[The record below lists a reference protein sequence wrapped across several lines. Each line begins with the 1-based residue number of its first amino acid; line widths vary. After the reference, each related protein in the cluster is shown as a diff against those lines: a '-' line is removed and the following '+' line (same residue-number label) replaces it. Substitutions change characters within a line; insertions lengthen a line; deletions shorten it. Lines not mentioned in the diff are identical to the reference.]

1 AEAAEQKL
9 QVLKEEMEAKV
20 AAAAQDNDA
29 TRALE
34 VQLSELRAEK
44 EQFEQK
50 LNEEKLRHNDAKVRI
65 EKAESEA
72 RDLSNRSN
80 EQRRMIKELEE
91 AMQEQQVLSA
101 RGEEDEA

>member
-20 AAAAQDNDA
+20 AAAAQ
-29 TRALE
+29 
-34 VQLSELRAEK
+34 